1 MKITFTEMWEKLKK
15 YLTVDKALEEGFSN
29 GKYTAVLAK
38 YAKKVDAIDVDE
50 NFMKIAKENLKDF
63 NNISLHLMD
72 AKNTSFSDK
81 EFDVLLN
88 TSFHEFDLSHG
99 TFSMDLDLKREILK
113 EMVRLSD
120 TIIFVEPTEY
130 AVTNELF
137 TVFDPSERHD
147 IRISKSNELID
158 TYLKENGY
166 SLVES
171 GITYN
176 DDKFSSREELEEE
189 MLSGSIDL
197 AVHSLK
203 DMPAKVPDGL
213 MIAAVTKRLDPG
225 DALVSNRFSP
235 FSELPQGARVGTSS
249 LRRRAQLLCARPD
262 LTMIDLRGNVNTR
275 LRKLDEGEYD
285 AIVLAVAGLKRL
297 GFADRIREVL
307 PQTMVL
313 PAVGQGALA
322 IETRADDKET
332 RDMLAFLRDDETIC
346 CAEAERSFLARV
358 EGGCQVPVGVYATAE
373 GDDLKVEAVIASLD
387 GQRFYR
393 GDVNGTR
400 RDAAKLG
407 ENLAEKLLDEG
418 GAEILKELGLL
429 VGE

>member
-1 MKITFTEMWEKLKK
+1 
-15 YLTVDKALEEGFSN
+15 
-29 GKYTAVLAK
+29 
-38 YAKKVDAIDVDE
+38 
-50 NFMKIAKENLKDF
+50 
-63 NNISLHLMD
+63 
-72 AKNTSFSDK
+72 
-81 EFDVLLN
+81 
-88 TSFHEFDLSHG
+88 
-99 TFSMDLDLKREILK
+99 
-113 EMVRLSD
+113 
-120 TIIFVEPTEY
+120 
-130 AVTNELF
+130 
-137 TVFDPSERHD
+137 
-147 IRISKSNELID
+147 
-158 TYLKENGY
+158 
-166 SLVES
+166 
-171 GITYN
+171 
-176 DDKFSSREELEEE
+176 
-189 MLSGSIDL
+189 
-197 AVHSLK
+197 
-203 DMPAKVPDGL
+203 

-225 DALVSNRFSP
+225 DALVSNRFSS

-373 GDDLKVEAVIASLD
+373 GDDLKIEAVIASLD
-387 GQRFYR
+387 GRRSYR
-393 GDVNGTR
+393 GTVNGAKA
-400 RDAAKLG
+400 DAAKLG
-407 ENLAEKLLDEG
+407 KGLAEKLLNEG
-418 GAEILKELGLL
+418 GAKMSPVFILCDVWGKQI
-429 VGE
+429 

>member
-1 MKITFTEMWEKLKK
+1 MKAQIIIGTRGSKL
-15 YLTVDKALEEGFSN
+15 ALWQADYVEQRLREEYPGLQVTQKRISTK
-29 GKYTAVLAK
+29 GDRILDVPLAK
-38 YAKKVDAIDVDE
+38 IGGK
-50 NFMKIAKENLKDF
+50 
-63 NNISLHLMD
+63 
-72 AKNTSFSDK
+72 
-81 EFDVLLN
+81 
-88 TSFHEFDLSHG
+88 G
-99 TFSMDLDLKREILK
+99 
-113 EMVRLSD
+113 
-120 TIIFVEPTEY
+120 
-130 AVTNELF
+130 LF
-137 TVFDPSERHD
+137 T
-147 IRISKSNELID
+147 K
-158 TYLKENGY
+158 
-166 SLVES
+166 
-171 GITYN
+171 
-176 DDKFSSREELEEE
+176 ELEEE

-225 DALVSNRFSP
+225 DALVSNRFSS

-346 CAEAERSFLARV
+346 CAEACRFRAR
-358 EGGCQVPVGVYATAE
+358 E
-373 GDDLKVEAVIASLD
+373 
-387 GQRFYR
+387 
-393 GDVNGTR
+393 
-400 RDAAKLG
+400 
-407 ENLAEKLLDEG
+407 
-418 GAEILKELGLL
+418 
-429 VGE
+429 

>member
-1 MKITFTEMWEKLKK
+1 MKAQIIIGTRGSKL
-15 YLTVDKALEEGFSN
+15 ALWQADYVEQRLREEYPGLQVTQKRISTK
-29 GKYTAVLAK
+29 GDRILDVPLAK
-38 YAKKVDAIDVDE
+38 IGGK
-50 NFMKIAKENLKDF
+50 
-63 NNISLHLMD
+63 
-72 AKNTSFSDK
+72 
-81 EFDVLLN
+81 
-88 TSFHEFDLSHG
+88 G
-99 TFSMDLDLKREILK
+99 
-113 EMVRLSD
+113 
-120 TIIFVEPTEY
+120 
-130 AVTNELF
+130 LF
-137 TVFDPSERHD
+137 T
-147 IRISKSNELID
+147 K
-158 TYLKENGY
+158 
-166 SLVES
+166 
-171 GITYN
+171 
-176 DDKFSSREELEEE
+176 ELEEE

-225 DALVSNRFSP
+225 DALVSNRFSS
-235 FSELPQGARVGTSS
+235 FSELPQGAWVGTSS
-249 LRRRAQLLCARPD
+249 LRRRAQLLCVRPD
-262 LTMIDLRGNVNTR
+262 LTMLDLRGNVNTR

-373 GDDLKVEAVIASLD
+373 GDALKVEAVIASLD
-387 GQRFYR
+387 GRRSYR
-393 GDVNGTR
+393 GTVNGAKA
-400 RDAAKLG
+400 DAAKLG
-407 ENLAEKLLDEG
+407 KGLAEKLLNEG
-418 GAEILKELGLL
+418 GAKILQELGLL
-429 VGE
+429 LES

>member
-1 MKITFTEMWEKLKK
+1 MKAQIIIGTRGSKL
-15 YLTVDKALEEGFSN
+15 ALWQADYVEQRLREEYPGLQVTQKRISTK
-29 GKYTAVLAK
+29 GDRILDVPLAK
-38 YAKKVDAIDVDE
+38 IGGK
-50 NFMKIAKENLKDF
+50 
-63 NNISLHLMD
+63 
-72 AKNTSFSDK
+72 
-81 EFDVLLN
+81 
-88 TSFHEFDLSHG
+88 G
-99 TFSMDLDLKREILK
+99 
-113 EMVRLSD
+113 
-120 TIIFVEPTEY
+120 
-130 AVTNELF
+130 LF
-137 TVFDPSERHD
+137 T
-147 IRISKSNELID
+147 K
-158 TYLKENGY
+158 
-166 SLVES
+166 
-171 GITYN
+171 
-176 DDKFSSREELEEE
+176 ELEEE

-225 DALVSNRFSP
+225 DALVSNRFSS

-297 GFADRIREVL
+297 GFADRIQEVL

-387 GQRFYR
+387 GRRSYR
-393 GDVNGTR
+393 GTVNGAKA
-400 RDAAKLG
+400 DAAKLG
-407 ENLAEKLLDEG
+407 KGLAEKLLNEG
-418 GAEILKELGLL
+418 GAKILQELGLL
-429 VGE
+429 LES

>member
-1 MKITFTEMWEKLKK
+1 MKAQIIIGTRGSKL
-15 YLTVDKALEEGFSN
+15 ALWQADYVEQRLREEYPGLQVTQKRISTK
-29 GKYTAVLAK
+29 GDRILDVPLAK
-38 YAKKVDAIDVDE
+38 IGGK
-50 NFMKIAKENLKDF
+50 
-63 NNISLHLMD
+63 
-72 AKNTSFSDK
+72 
-81 EFDVLLN
+81 
-88 TSFHEFDLSHG
+88 G
-99 TFSMDLDLKREILK
+99 
-113 EMVRLSD
+113 
-120 TIIFVEPTEY
+120 
-130 AVTNELF
+130 LF
-137 TVFDPSERHD
+137 T
-147 IRISKSNELID
+147 K
-158 TYLKENGY
+158 
-166 SLVES
+166 
-171 GITYN
+171 
-176 DDKFSSREELEEE
+176 ELEEE

-225 DALVSNRFSP
+225 DALVSNRFSS

-373 GDDLKVEAVIASLD
+373 GDALKIEAVIASLD
-387 GQRFYR
+387 GRRSYR
-393 GDVNGTR
+393 GTVNGAKA
-400 RDAAKLG
+400 DAAKLG
-407 ENLAEKLLDEG
+407 KGLAEKLLNEG
-418 GAEILKELGLL
+418 GAKILQELGLL
-429 VGE
+429 LES

>member
-1 MKITFTEMWEKLKK
+1 MKAQIIIGTRGSKL
-15 YLTVDKALEEGFSN
+15 ALWQADYVEQRLREEYPGLQVTQKRISTK
-29 GKYTAVLAK
+29 GDRILDVPLAK
-38 YAKKVDAIDVDE
+38 IGGK
-50 NFMKIAKENLKDF
+50 
-63 NNISLHLMD
+63 
-72 AKNTSFSDK
+72 
-81 EFDVLLN
+81 
-88 TSFHEFDLSHG
+88 G
-99 TFSMDLDLKREILK
+99 
-113 EMVRLSD
+113 
-120 TIIFVEPTEY
+120 
-130 AVTNELF
+130 LF
-137 TVFDPSERHD
+137 T
-147 IRISKSNELID
+147 K
-158 TYLKENGY
+158 
-166 SLVES
+166 
-171 GITYN
+171 
-176 DDKFSSREELEEE
+176 ELEEE

-225 DALVSNRFSP
+225 DALVSNRFSS

-275 LRKLDEGEYD
+275 LLKLDEGEYD
-285 AIVLAVAGLKRL
+285 ATVLAVAGHKRL

-387 GQRFYR
+387 GRRSYR
-393 GDVNGTR
+393 GTVNGAKA
-400 RDAAKLG
+400 DAAKLG
-407 ENLAEKLLDEG
+407 KGLAEKLLNEG
-418 GAEILKELGLL
+418 GAKILQELGLL
-429 VGE
+429 LES

>member
-1 MKITFTEMWEKLKK
+1 MKNQIIIGTRGSKL
-15 YLTVDKALEEGFSN
+15 ALWQADYIEQRLREEYPGLSVTQKRVTTK
-29 GKYTAVLAK
+29 GDRILDVPLAK
-38 YAKKVDAIDVDE
+38 IGGK
-50 NFMKIAKENLKDF
+50 
-63 NNISLHLMD
+63 
-72 AKNTSFSDK
+72 
-81 EFDVLLN
+81 
-88 TSFHEFDLSHG
+88 G
-99 TFSMDLDLKREILK
+99 
-113 EMVRLSD
+113 
-120 TIIFVEPTEY
+120 
-130 AVTNELF
+130 LF
-137 TVFDPSERHD
+137 T
-147 IRISKSNELID
+147 K
-158 TYLKENGY
+158 
-166 SLVES
+166 
-171 GITYN
+171 
-176 DDKFSSREELEEE
+176 ELEEE
-189 MLSGSIDL
+189 MLSGAIDL

-225 DALVSNRFSP
+225 DALVSNRFSS
-235 FSELPQGARVGTSS
+235 FEELPKGARVGTSS

-262 LTMIDLRGNVNTR
+262 LEMLDLRGNVNTR

-297 GFADRIREVL
+297 GFADRIRQVL
-307 PQTMVL
+307 PREMVL

-322 IETRADDKET
+322 IETREDDRET
-332 RDMLAFLRDDETIC
+332 RDMLAFLRDDDTIC
-346 CAEAERSFLARV
+346 CTEAERSFLARV
-358 EGGCQVPVGVYATAE
+358 EGGCQVPVGVYATAK
-373 GDDLKVEAVIASLD
+373 GDGLKVEAVIASLD

>member
-1 MKITFTEMWEKLKK
+1 MKAQIIIGTRGSKL
-15 YLTVDKALEEGFSN
+15 ALWQADYVEQRLREEYPGLQVTQKRISTK
-29 GKYTAVLAK
+29 GDRILDVPLAK
-38 YAKKVDAIDVDE
+38 IGGK
-50 NFMKIAKENLKDF
+50 
-63 NNISLHLMD
+63 
-72 AKNTSFSDK
+72 
-81 EFDVLLN
+81 
-88 TSFHEFDLSHG
+88 G
-99 TFSMDLDLKREILK
+99 
-113 EMVRLSD
+113 
-120 TIIFVEPTEY
+120 
-130 AVTNELF
+130 LF
-137 TVFDPSERHD
+137 T
-147 IRISKSNELID
+147 K
-158 TYLKENGY
+158 
-166 SLVES
+166 
-171 GITYN
+171 
-176 DDKFSSREELEEE
+176 ELEEE

-225 DALVSNRFSP
+225 DALVSNRFSS

-358 EGGCQVPVGVYATAE
+358 EGGCQVPVGVYATAK
-373 GDDLKVEAVIASLD
+373 GDDLKVEAVIAALD
-387 GQRFYR
+387 GRRSYR
-393 GDVNGTR
+393 GTVNGAKA
-400 RDAAKLG
+400 DAAKLG
-407 ENLAEKLLDEG
+407 KGLAEKLLNEG
-418 GAEILKELGLL
+418 GAKILQELGLL
-429 VGE
+429 LES

>member
-1 MKITFTEMWEKLKK
+1 MKAQIIIGTRGSKL
-15 YLTVDKALEEGFSN
+15 ALWQADYVEQRLREEYPGLQVTQKRISTK
-29 GKYTAVLAK
+29 GDRILDVPLAK
-38 YAKKVDAIDVDE
+38 IGGK
-50 NFMKIAKENLKDF
+50 
-63 NNISLHLMD
+63 
-72 AKNTSFSDK
+72 
-81 EFDVLLN
+81 
-88 TSFHEFDLSHG
+88 G
-99 TFSMDLDLKREILK
+99 
-113 EMVRLSD
+113 
-120 TIIFVEPTEY
+120 
-130 AVTNELF
+130 LF
-137 TVFDPSERHD
+137 T
-147 IRISKSNELID
+147 K
-158 TYLKENGY
+158 
-166 SLVES
+166 
-171 GITYN
+171 
-176 DDKFSSREELEEE
+176 ELEEE

-225 DALVSNRFSP
+225 DALVSNRFSS
-235 FSELPQGARVGTSS
+235 FSELSQGARVGTSS

-387 GQRFYR
+387 GRRSYR
-393 GDVNGTR
+393 GTVNGAKA
-400 RDAAKLG
+400 DAAKLG
-407 ENLAEKLLDEG
+407 KGLAEKLLNEG
-418 GAEILKELGLL
+418 GAKILQELGLL
-429 VGE
+429 LES